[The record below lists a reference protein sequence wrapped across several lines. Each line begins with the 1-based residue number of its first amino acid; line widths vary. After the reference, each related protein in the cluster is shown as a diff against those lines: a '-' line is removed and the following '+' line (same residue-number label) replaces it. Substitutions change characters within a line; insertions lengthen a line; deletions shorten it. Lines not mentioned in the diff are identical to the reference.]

1 MKYISYYNSP
11 LGKIMLTSDG
21 EAVTG
26 AWFEGEPEFEP
37 DGNKNIPLKE
47 FPFSEKPGHG
57 WICIFQARIR
67 ERFLC
72 FARKERNFKK
82 ECGPFCSKFHMEKQ

>member
-37 DGNKNIPLKE
+37 DGNKNVPLKE
-47 FPFSEKPGHG
+47 IPVFREV

-67 ERFLC
+67 ERFL
-72 FARKERNFKK
+72 
-82 ECGPFCSKFHMEKQ
+82 